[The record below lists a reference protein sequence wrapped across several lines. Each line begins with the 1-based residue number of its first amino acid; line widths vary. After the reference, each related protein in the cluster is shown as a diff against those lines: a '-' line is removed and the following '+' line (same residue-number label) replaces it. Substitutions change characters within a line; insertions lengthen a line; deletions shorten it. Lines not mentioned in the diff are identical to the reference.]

1 MENNRN
7 EGHYWKNDLSFSE
20 KMKRAKIEG
29 NDYINYIKGIT
40 YKTDEQLDAEEKDG
54 LIFEINDEVIED
66 FIKYASMGLSINK
79 IGRIKNMPPAGHIRN
94 YIASNP
100 DLRIRFENAQKM
112 ATSFLI
118 DKQSEFV
125 DDFMDGKTG
134 ISDLGAK
141 VVVAGLE
148 SSIKLRDP
156 DKHTASTKIINN
168 TQNNVYL
175 DDPNKIVIA
184 IKQLTNN
191 LNRDQLLN
199 IQRDVAKKIALIEDK
214 EGELLLENS

>member
-1 MENNRN
+1 MKNNRN
-7 EGHYWKNDLSFSE
+7 DGHYWKNNYTYSE
-20 KMKRAKIEG
+20 KMKKAKVEAD
-29 NDYINYIKGIT
+29 DYINYIKGIS
-40 YKTDEQLDAEEKDG
+40 YKTDEEIEVEEKEG
-54 LIFEINDEVIED
+54 LIFEINDEIIED
-66 FIKYASMGLSINK
+66 FIKYSSMGLSINK
-79 IGRIKNMPPAGHIRN
+79 ISKIKNMPPAGHIRK
-94 YIASNP
+94 YISGNK

-112 ATSFLI
+112 ATTFLI

-141 VVVAGLE
+141 VVIAGLE

-156 DKHTASTKIINN
+156 DKHTASTRIINN

-175 DDPNKIVIA
+175 EDPNKIVIA

-191 LNRDQLLN
+191 LNRDQLLS
-199 IQRDVAKKIALIEDK
+199 IQRDIAQKIALIEDK
-214 EGELLLENS
+214 EAQLLLENS

>member
-1 MENNRN
+1 MKNNRN
-7 EGHYWKNDLSFSE
+7 DGHYWKNNSTYSE
-20 KMKRAKIEG
+20 KIMKAKVEAD
-29 NDYINYIKGIT
+29 DYINYIKGIS
-40 YKTDEQLDAEEKDG
+40 YKTDEEIEAEEKEG
-54 LIFEINDEVIED
+54 LIFEINDEIIED
-66 FIKYASMGLSINK
+66 FIKYSSMGLSINK
-79 IGRIKNMPPAGHIRN
+79 IGKIKNMPPAGHIRK
-94 YIASNP
+94 YISCNP
-100 DLRIRFENAQKM
+100 DLRLRFENAQKM

-125 DDFMDGKTG
+125 DDFMEGKTG

-156 DKHTASTKIINN
+156 DKHTASTRIINN

-175 DDPNKIVIA
+175 EDPNKIVIA

-191 LNRDQLLN
+191 LNRDQLLS
-199 IQRDVAKKIALIEDK
+199 IQRDIAQKIALIEDK
-214 EGELLLENS
+214 EAQLLLENS

>member
-1 MENNRN
+1 MKNNRN
-7 EGHYWKNDLSFSE
+7 DGHYWENNFTYSE
-20 KMKRAKIEG
+20 KIKKAKVEAD
-29 NDYINYIKGIT
+29 DYVNYIKGIS
-40 YKTDEQLDAEEKDG
+40 YKTDEEMEAEQKEG
-54 LIFEINDEVIED
+54 LIFEINDEIIED
-66 FIKYASMGLSINK
+66 FIKYSSMGLSINK
-79 IGRIKNMPPAGHIRN
+79 ISKIKNMPPAGHIRK
-94 YIASNP
+94 YISSHP

-175 DDPNKIVIA
+175 EDPNKIVIA

-199 IQRDVAKKIALIEDK
+199 IQRDIAQKIALIEDK
-214 EGELLLENS
+214 EAQLLLENS

>member
-1 MENNRN
+1 MKNNRN
-7 EGHYWKNDLSFSE
+7 DGHYWKNNYTYSE
-20 KMKRAKIEG
+20 KMKKAKVEAD
-29 NDYINYIKGIT
+29 DYINYIKGIS
-40 YKTDEQLDAEEKDG
+40 YKTDEEIEAEEKEG
-54 LIFEINDEVIED
+54 LIFEINDEIIED
-66 FIKYASMGLSINK
+66 FIKYSSMGLSINK
-79 IGRIKNMPPAGHIRN
+79 ISKIKNMPPAGHIRK
-94 YIASNP
+94 YISSNK

-112 ATSFLI
+112 ATTFLI

-141 VVVAGLE
+141 VVIAGLE

-156 DKHTASTKIINN
+156 DKHTASTRIINN

-175 DDPNKIVIA
+175 EDPNKIVIA

-191 LNRDQLLN
+191 LNRDQLLS
-199 IQRDVAKKIALIEDK
+199 IQRDIAQKIALIEDK
-214 EGELLLENS
+214 EAQLLLENS

>member
-1 MENNRN
+1 MKNNRN
-7 EGHYWKNDLSFSE
+7 DGHYWKNNSTYSE
-20 KMKRAKIEG
+20 KIMKAKVEAD
-29 NDYINYIKGIT
+29 DYVNFIKGIS
-40 YKTDEQLDAEEKDG
+40 YKTDEEMEAEEKEG
-54 LIFEINDEVIED
+54 LIFQINDEIIED
-66 FIKYASMGLSINK
+66 FIKYSSMGLSINK
-79 IGRIKNMPPAGHIRN
+79 IGKIKNMPPAGHIRK
-94 YIASNP
+94 YISCNQ

-125 DDFMDGKTG
+125 DDFMEGKTG

-175 DDPNKIVIA
+175 EDPNKIVIA

-199 IQRDVAKKIALIEDK
+199 IQRDIAQKVALIEDK
-214 EGELLLENS
+214 EAQLLLENS